1 MNQQYTSIKEI
12 TVNKLEEHL
21 PELQRR
27 FGIECIGIFG
37 SVSRGEDT
45 QDSDIDILY
54 VFQKDRGNL
63 RNYAGAAEYLEDL
76 FKREIDFVSLE
87 FMNPN
92 LRPLVEKD
100 MILFGRDKAASA
112 Q

>member
-45 QDSDIDILY
+45 QDSDIDTSTFFRKTEVICETMPVQQSILRIY
-54 VFQKDRGNL
+54 SNAKL
-63 RNYAGAAEYLEDL
+63 
-76 FKREIDFVSLE
+76 
-87 FMNPN
+87 
-92 LRPLVEKD
+92 
-100 MILFGRDKAASA
+100 ILFHWSS
-112 Q
+112 

>member
-1 MNQQYTSIKEI
+1 MNNYTSIKENAI
-12 TVNKLEEHL
+12 KKLEEHL

-45 QDSDIDILY
+45 EDSDIDILY
-54 VFQKDRGNL
+54 IFQKDRGNL
-63 RNYAGAAEYLEDL
+63 RDYAGAADYLENL
-76 FKREIDFVSLE
+76 FGREIDFVSLE

-92 LRPLVEKD
+92 LRPYVEGD
-100 MILFGRDKAASA
+100 MILFGGGKAEA
-112 Q
+112 

>member
-12 TVNKLEEHL
+12 TVNKLEKHL

-27 FGIECIGIFG
+27 FGIEGIGIFG

-63 RNYAGAAEYLEDL
+63 RDYAGAAEYLEDL

-92 LRPLVEKD
+92 LRPLVEKN